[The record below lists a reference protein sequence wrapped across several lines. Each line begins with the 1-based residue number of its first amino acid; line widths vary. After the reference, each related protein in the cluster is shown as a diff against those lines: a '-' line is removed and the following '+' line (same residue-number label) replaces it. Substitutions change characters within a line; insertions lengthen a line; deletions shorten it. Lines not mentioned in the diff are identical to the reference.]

1 LTPLRAEKG
10 YEEAGGD
17 PHRAWLLSVRTC
29 VRDPKGFFMKI
40 TRREVEHVADLARLE
55 LSEQEQ
61 ETLTH
66 QLSNILT
73 YVEKLNELDTK
84 GVEPT
89 SHVLD
94 IRNVMRDDV
103 ARPSLP
109 QERALA
115 NAPEKAAGHYKVPK
129 IIE

>member
-1 LTPLRAEKG
+1 
-10 YEEAGGD
+10 
-17 PHRAWLLSVRTC
+17 
-29 VRDPKGFFMKI
+29 MKI
-40 TRREVEHVADLARLE
+40 TKQEVEHVAKLARLE
-55 LSEQEQ
+55 LSEQAKEMF
-61 ETLTH
+61 TN

-73 YVEKLNELDTK
+73 YVEQLNALDTK

-103 ARPSLP
+103 AQESLP
-109 QERALA
+109 QDRALA
-115 NAPEKAAGHYKVPK
+115 NAPDKAAGHYRVPK

>member
-1 LTPLRAEKG
+1 
-10 YEEAGGD
+10 
-17 PHRAWLLSVRTC
+17 
-29 VRDPKGFFMKI
+29 MKI
-40 TRREVEHVADLARLE
+40 TKQEVEHVAKLARLE
-55 LSEQEQ
+55 LSEQESGK
-61 ETLTH
+61 LTD

-73 YVEKLNELDTK
+73 YVEKLNELDTT

-89 SHVLD
+89 AHVLD
-94 IRNVMRDDV
+94 IRNVMREDV
-103 ARPSLP
+103 PAASLT

>member
-1 LTPLRAEKG
+1 
-10 YEEAGGD
+10 
-17 PHRAWLLSVRTC
+17 
-29 VRDPKGFFMKI
+29 MKI
-40 TRREVEHVADLARLE
+40 TKREVDHVAVLARLD
-55 LSEQEQ
+55 LSENEKD
-61 ETLTH
+61 TLTE

-73 YVEKLNELDTK
+73 YVDKLNELDTT

-94 IRNVMRDDV
+94 ISNVMRED
-103 ARPSLP
+103 APAQSLP

-115 NAPEKAAGHYKVPK
+115 NAPDKAAGHYKVPK

>member
-1 LTPLRAEKG
+1 
-10 YEEAGGD
+10 
-17 PHRAWLLSVRTC
+17 
-29 VRDPKGFFMKI
+29 MKI
-40 TRREVEHVADLARLE
+40 TRQEVEHVARLARLK
-55 LSEQEQ
+55 LSEREQ
-61 ETLTH
+61 DVFTD

-73 YVEKLNELDTK
+73 YVEQLNELDTK

-103 ARPSLP
+103 AEESLP

-115 NAPEKAAGHYKVPK
+115 NAPEKAAGH
-129 IIE
+129 

>member
-1 LTPLRAEKG
+1 
-10 YEEAGGD
+10 
-17 PHRAWLLSVRTC
+17 
-29 VRDPKGFFMKI
+29 MKI
-40 TRREVEHVADLARLE
+40 TKQEVQHVAKLGRLE

-61 ETLTH
+61 EKLAD
-66 QLSNILT
+66 QMSGILT

-89 SHVLD
+89 AHVMD
-94 IRNVMRDDV
+94 INNVMRDDV
-103 ARPSLP
+103 IVESLS

-115 NAPEKAAGHYKVPK
+115 NAPEKAAGHYKVPR

>member
-1 LTPLRAEKG
+1 
-10 YEEAGGD
+10 
-17 PHRAWLLSVRTC
+17 
-29 VRDPKGFFMKI
+29 MKI
-40 TRREVEHVADLARLE
+40 TRQEVEHVAKLARLE
-55 LSEQEQ
+55 LSEKE
-61 ETLTH
+61 EELLTD
-66 QLSNILT
+66 QLSGILT

-84 GVEPT
+84 GVPPT

-94 IRNVMRDDV
+94 IKNVMREDV
-103 ARPSLP
+103 VAPSLP

>member
-1 LTPLRAEKG
+1 
-10 YEEAGGD
+10 
-17 PHRAWLLSVRTC
+17 
-29 VRDPKGFFMKI
+29 MKI
-40 TRREVEHVADLARLE
+40 TKQEVDHVAKLARLE

-61 ETLTH
+61 EKFTD

-73 YVEKLNELDTK
+73 YVEKLNELNTA

-94 IRNVMRDDV
+94 IKNVMRDDV
-103 ARPSLP
+103 PAASLP

-115 NAPEKAAGHYKVPK
+115 NAPDKAAGHYKVPK

>member
-1 LTPLRAEKG
+1 
-10 YEEAGGD
+10 
-17 PHRAWLLSVRTC
+17 
-29 VRDPKGFFMKI
+29 MKI
-40 TRREVEHVADLARLE
+40 TKQEVEHVAKLARLE
-55 LSEQEQ
+55 FPEQEK
-61 ETLTH
+61 EKLTE
-66 QLSNILT
+66 QLSGILT

-94 IRNVMRDDV
+94 IKNVMRDDV
-103 ARPSLP
+103 AVPGLA
-109 QERALA
+109 QDRALA

>member
-1 LTPLRAEKG
+1 
-10 YEEAGGD
+10 
-17 PHRAWLLSVRTC
+17 
-29 VRDPKGFFMKI
+29 MKI
-40 TRREVEHVADLARLE
+40 TKQEVEHVAKLARLE
-55 LSEQEQ
+55 LSNGEQEMF
-61 ETLTH
+61 TD

-73 YVEKLNELDTK
+73 YVEQLNELDTK

-94 IRNVMRDDV
+94 INNVMRDDV
-103 ARPSLP
+103 SAGSLT

-115 NAPEKAAGHYKVPK
+115 NAPDKAAGYYRVPK

>member
-1 LTPLRAEKG
+1 
-10 YEEAGGD
+10 
-17 PHRAWLLSVRTC
+17 
-29 VRDPKGFFMKI
+29 MKI
-40 TRREVEHVADLARLE
+40 TKQEVEHVARLARLE
-55 LSEQEQ
+55 LSDREKEN
-61 ETLTH
+61 LTD

-73 YVEKLNELDTK
+73 YVEQLNELDTK

-103 ARPSLP
+103 AEESLP
-109 QERALA
+109 QEKALS
-115 NAPEKAAGHYKVPK
+115 NAPERAAGHYRVPL

>member
-1 LTPLRAEKG
+1 
-10 YEEAGGD
+10 
-17 PHRAWLLSVRTC
+17 
-29 VRDPKGFFMKI
+29 MKI
-40 TRREVEHVADLARLE
+40 TPKEVEHVAKLARLE
-55 LSEQEQ
+55 LSDQEK
-61 ETLTH
+61 TKLTD
-66 QLSNILT
+66 QLSGILT

-94 IRNVMRDDV
+94 INNVMRDDV
-103 ARPSLP
+103 ADVSLS